1 MGIEFNTQQKDAIK
15 DIGHWY
21 KSLSSH
27 QVYELSGRPGTG
39 KTTLMNYVIKEELGL
54 DDDEFIIVSFT
65 GKATSN

>member
-1 MGIEFNTQQKDAIK
+1 MGIEFNAQQKDAIK

-39 KTTLMNYVIKEELGL
+39 KTTLMNYVIKEE
-54 DDDEFIIVSFT
+54 
-65 GKATSN
+65 